1 MKNNTFKIDLTCFS
15 FRMFNFS
22 IQDLIIDDG
31 ILIVTTTDG
40 DVDFLNLQVVEIT
53 GDFHQES

>member
-1 MKNNTFKIDLTCFS
+1 
-15 FRMFNFS
+15 MFNFS

-40 DVDFLNLQVVEIT
+40 DVVEIT
-53 GDFHQES
+53 GDFH

>member
-40 DVDFLNLQVVEIT
+40 DVDFLYL
-53 GDFHQES
+53 

>member
-1 MKNNTFKIDLTCFS
+1 
-15 FRMFNFS
+15 MFNFS

-40 DVDFLNLQVVEIT
+40 DVDISYL
-53 GDFHQES
+53 